1 MNAKE
6 RFYSGMARE
15 TISKITASKGNW
27 TAFLT
32 TMARNY
38 EFTYPE
44 QVMIYAQRPNAT
56 FCKPY
61 DEWNNEK
68 YRRYVKRGSTGI
80 ALFVTSGNKPYL
92 RYVFDVADTGIRR
105 SSPELK
111 AWEVTAENRAFL
123 MSAME
128 RSFGV
133 KAEGLF
139 EAQLEDI
146 AMTLATE
153 YWADHQKPFLDIVAN
168 SFLEEYDELNIEVAF
183 KTAVANSVAYTMY
196 SRLVE
201 NPDHYFEHEDFQKV
215 FDFNSRQTVNAL
227 GTAVNEISTRMFQEI
242 EKAID
247 EFEQS
252 KDTERS
258 EYDERNDLQ
267 TGWGLQNP
275 GYGAGKPERQEL
287 GQVWQDA
294 QSISGAEQSDASER
308 PDFDGETVPASVG
321 DRGHSEHQNGTADE
335 AVSGTESGTG
345 QGDRPDGLGKT
356 HEQPESTGRG
366 SRDDR
371 AYQQLSLNL
380 FLSENEQISFID
392 RAESFT
398 PSAFSFAQEEI
409 DHFLLLGSNTDEA
422 RKLLPWSI

>member
-6 RFYSGMARE
+6 RFYSGMARK
-15 TISKITASKGNW
+15 TISKITASKENW

-61 DEWNNEK
+61 DEWNDEK

-80 ALFVTSGNKPYL
+80 ALFVTKENKPYL

-105 SSPELK
+105 SSLELK

-133 KAEGLF
+133 KAEGLL

-146 AMTLATE
+146 VMTLATE
-153 YWADHQKPFLDIVAN
+153 YWADHQKSFLDIVAN

-183 KTAVANSVAYTMY
+183 KTAVANSVAYAMY

-201 NPDHYFEHEDFQKV
+201 NPDNYFEHEDFQKV

-227 GTAVNEISTRMFQEI
+227 GTAVNAISTRMFQEI

-247 EFEQS
+247 EYEQS

-258 EYDERNDLQ
+258 EYDERDDLQ
-267 TGWGLQNP
+267 TGWGLQNS
-275 GYGAGKPERQEL
+275 GYRAGEPERQNP
-287 GQVWQDA
+287 GQVWKDA
-294 QSISGAEQSDASER
+294 QSISGAEQSNASER

-321 DRGHSEHQNGTADE
+321 DRGRSERQNGTADE

-345 QGDRPDGLGKT
+345 QRDRPDGLGKT

-366 SRDDR
+366 SRDDG
-371 AYQQLSLNL
+371 AYQQLI
-380 FLSENEQISFID
+380 NE
-392 RAESFT
+392 EYW
-398 PSAFSFAQEEI
+398 
-409 DHFLLLGSNTDEA
+409 
-422 RKLLPWSI
+422 RKEHGV

>member
-15 TISKITASKGNW
+15 TISQITASKENW

-56 FCKPY
+56 FCKTY
-61 DEWNNEK
+61 DEWNDEK

-111 AWEVTAENRAFL
+111 AWEVTAENRDFL
-123 MSAME
+123 MAAME

-133 KAEGLF
+133 KADGLL
-139 EAQLEDI
+139 EAQLEDV

-242 EKAID
+242 EKAIN
-247 EFEQS
+247 EFEQN
-252 KDTERS
+252 KVTERS
-258 EYDERNDLQ
+258 EYDERNDVQ

-275 GYGAGKPERQEL
+275 GYGAGEPERQEL

-294 QSISGAEQSDASER
+294 QSISGTEQSDASER
-308 PDFDGETVPASVG
+308 LDSDGETVPASVG
-321 DRGHSEHQNGTADE
+321 NRGRSEYQDGASDE

-345 QGDRPDGLGKT
+345 QGDRPDGLGEA
-356 HEQPESTGRG
+356 HEQPKSTGGG
-366 SRDDR
+366 SRDDG
-371 AYQQLSLNL
+371 AYHQLSL
-380 FLSENEQISFID
+380 
-392 RAESFT
+392 
-398 PSAFSFAQEEI
+398 
-409 DHFLLLGSNTDEA
+409 
-422 RKLLPWSI
+422 

>member
-15 TISKITASKGNW
+15 TISKITASKDNW

-61 DEWNNEK
+61 DEWNDEK

-80 ALFVTSGNKPYL
+80 ALFVTNENKPYL

-133 KAEGLF
+133 KAEGLL

-153 YWADHQKPFLDIVAN
+153 YWADHQKSFLDIVAN

-183 KTAVANSVAYTMY
+183 KTAVANSVAYVMY

-201 NPDHYFEHEDFQKV
+201 NPDNYFEHEDFQKV
-215 FDFNSRQTVNAL
+215 FDFNSNRR
-227 GTAVNEISTRMFQEI
+227 I
-242 EKAID
+242 
-247 EFEQS
+247 
-252 KDTERS
+252 
-258 EYDERNDLQ
+258 
-267 TGWGLQNP
+267 
-275 GYGAGKPERQEL
+275 
-287 GQVWQDA
+287 
-294 QSISGAEQSDASER
+294 
-308 PDFDGETVPASVG
+308 
-321 DRGHSEHQNGTADE
+321 
-335 AVSGTESGTG
+335 
-345 QGDRPDGLGKT
+345 
-356 HEQPESTGRG
+356 
-366 SRDDR
+366 
-371 AYQQLSLNL
+371 
-380 FLSENEQISFID
+380 
-392 RAESFT
+392 
-398 PSAFSFAQEEI
+398 
-409 DHFLLLGSNTDEA
+409 
-422 RKLLPWSI
+422 

>member
-61 DEWNNEK
+61 DEWNDEK

-111 AWEVTAENRAFL
+111 AWEVTAENRDFL

-133 KAEGLF
+133 KAEGLL

-183 KTAVANSVAYTMY
+183 KTAVANSVC
-196 SRLVE
+196 
-201 NPDHYFEHEDFQKV
+201 
-215 FDFNSRQTVNAL
+215 QT
-227 GTAVNEISTRMFQEI
+227 SQ
-242 EKAID
+242 
-247 EFEQS
+247 
-252 KDTERS
+252 
-258 EYDERNDLQ
+258 
-267 TGWGLQNP
+267 
-275 GYGAGKPERQEL
+275 
-287 GQVWQDA
+287 
-294 QSISGAEQSDASER
+294 
-308 PDFDGETVPASVG
+308 
-321 DRGHSEHQNGTADE
+321 
-335 AVSGTESGTG
+335 
-345 QGDRPDGLGKT
+345 
-356 HEQPESTGRG
+356 
-366 SRDDR
+366 
-371 AYQQLSLNL
+371 
-380 FLSENEQISFID
+380 
-392 RAESFT
+392 
-398 PSAFSFAQEEI
+398 
-409 DHFLLLGSNTDEA
+409 
-422 RKLLPWSI
+422 